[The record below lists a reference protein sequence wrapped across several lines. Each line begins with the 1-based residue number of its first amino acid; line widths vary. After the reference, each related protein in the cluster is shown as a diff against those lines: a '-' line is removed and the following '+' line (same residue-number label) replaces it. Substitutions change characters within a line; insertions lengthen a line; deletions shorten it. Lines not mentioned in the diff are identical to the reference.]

1 VRRREFLSVLSS
13 AVSWPI
19 VVRAQTPKLR
29 TIGFLGTDATNWAAW
44 TAAFVARMREL
55 NWIERSTIAIEYRW
69 SEGRSERVVEVAA
82 EFVRLKVDVIVS
94 SGSAIPSLM
103 QATSTI
109 PIVFAI
115 AIDPVGAGLVAS
127 LGRPG
132 GNVTGVSSQSTDVAG
147 KRLDLLHEVVP
158 DLRHLVIMA
167 NVANP
172 QAALEMGE
180 VQAAARRLGL
190 EITPLAIRRAE
201 DIATGFAEIK
211 SKAGA
216 LYVVQDA
223 LVVANRTQIITFALS
238 KGLPMI
244 ISARDFVQAGALLSY
259 GPSYPALFRRAAEY
273 VDRILRGT
281 KPGDLPV
288 EQPTKF
294 DLVINLT
301 TAKALGLTMPPPL
314 LARADE
320 VIE

>member
-1 VRRREFLSVLSS
+1 MRRREFLGVLSI

-19 VVRAQTPKLR
+19 AVRAQTPKLR

-55 NWIERSTIAIEYRW
+55 GWIEHSTIAIEYRW
-69 SEGRSERVVEVAA
+69 SEGRTERVVEVAA

-94 SGSAIPSLM
+94 YGTAIPSFM

-132 GNVTGVSSQSTDVAG
+132 GNVTGVSSQQTDIAG
-147 KRLDLLHEVVP
+147 KRLDFLHEVAP
-158 DLRHLVIMA
+158 DLRRVVIMA

-180 VQAAARRLGL
+180 VQAAARRLGV

-201 DIATGFAEIK
+201 DIAAGFAAIK

-216 LYVVQDA
+216 LYVVQDV

-244 ISARDFVQAGALLSY
+244 ISSRDFVQAGALLSY
-259 GPSYPALFRRAAEY
+259 GPNYPALFRRAAEY

-281 KPGDLPV
+281 KPDDLPV

-301 TAKALGLTMPPPL
+301 TAKALGLTVPPPL

>member
-1 VRRREFLSVLSS
+1 MRRREFLSVLSS

-19 VVRAQTPKLR
+19 VVRAQSPKLP
-29 TIGFLGTDATNWAAW
+29 TIGFLGTDATNWTNW

-55 NWIERSTIAIEYRW
+55 GWIEGSTIAITYRW
-69 SEGRSERVVEVAA
+69 SEGRAERVVEVAT

-94 SGSAIPSLM
+94 YGTAIPSLM

-132 GNVTGVSSQSTDVAG
+132 GNVTGVSSQQTDVAG

-167 NVANP
+167 DVANP

-180 VQAAARRLGL
+180 VQAAARRQGL
-190 EITPLAIRRAE
+190 EITPFAIRRAE
-201 DIATGFAEIK
+201 DIATGFAAIK
-211 SKAGA
+211 SKASA

-244 ISARDFVQAGALLSY
+244 ITSRDFVQAGALLSY

>member
-1 VRRREFLSVLSS
+1 MRRREFLSVLSS

-19 VVRAQTPKLR
+19 AVRAQTPKLR

-55 NWIERSTIAIEYRW
+55 GWIEGSTIAIEYRW
-69 SEGRSERVVEVAA
+69 SEGRTERVVEVAA

-94 SGSAIPSLM
+94 YGTAIPSFM

-127 LGRPG
+127 LARPG
-132 GNVTGVSSQSTDVAG
+132 GNVTGVSSQQTDVAG

-158 DLRHLVIMA
+158 DLGRLVILA

-201 DIATGFAEIK
+201 DIATGFAAIK

-216 LYVVQDA
+216 LYEFKTY
-223 LVVANRTQIITFALS
+223 LL
-238 KGLPMI
+238 LPI
-244 ISARDFVQAGALLSY
+244 AH
-259 GPSYPALFRRAAEY
+259 
-273 VDRILRGT
+273 
-281 KPGDLPV
+281 K
-288 EQPTKF
+288 
-294 DLVINLT
+294 
-301 TAKALGLTMPPPL
+301 
-314 LARADE
+314 
-320 VIE
+320 

>member
-1 VRRREFLSVLSS
+1 MRRREFLSVLSS

-19 VVRAQTPKLR
+19 AVRAQTPKLR

-55 NWIERSTIAIEYRW
+55 GWIEGSTIAIEYRW
-69 SEGRSERVVEVAA
+69 SEGRTEHVVEVAA

-94 SGSAIPSLM
+94 YGTAIPSFM

-127 LGRPG
+127 LARPG
-132 GNVTGVSSQSTDVAG
+132 GNVTGVSSQQTDVAG

-158 DLRHLVIMA
+158 DLRRLVILA

-201 DIATGFAEIK
+201 DIAAGFAAIK

-216 LYVVQDA
+216 LYVVQDV

-244 ISARDFVQAGALLSY
+244 ISSRDFVQAGALLSY
-259 GPSYPALFRRAAEY
+259 GPNYPALFRRAAEY
-273 VDRILRGT
+273 VDRIC
-281 KPGDLPV
+281 V
-288 EQPTKF
+288 ER
-294 DLVINLT
+294 NL
-301 TAKALGLTMPPPL
+301 AISRSSNRPNSILSS
-314 LARADE
+314 
-320 VIE
+320 I

>member
-1 VRRREFLSVLSS
+1 MRRREFLSVLSS

-19 VVRAQTPKLR
+19 AVRAQTPKLR

-44 TAAFVARMREL
+44 TAAFVVRMREL
-55 NWIERSTIAIEYRW
+55 GWIEGSTIAIEYRW
-69 SEGRSERVVEVAA
+69 SEGRTERVVEVAT
-82 EFVRLKVDVIVS
+82 EFVRRKVDIIVS
-94 SGSAIPSLM
+94 YGSAIPSLM

-115 AIDPVGAGLVAS
+115 GIDPVGAGLVAS

-132 GNVTGVSSQSTDVAG
+132 GNVTGVSSQQTDLAG
-147 KRLDLLHEVVP
+147 KRLDLLREIVP

-190 EITPLAIRRAE
+190 EITPLVIRQAE
-201 DIATGFAEIK
+201 DIATGFAALK

-216 LYVVQDA
+216 LYVVQDS
-223 LVVANRTQIITFALS
+223 LIVANRTQIITFALS

-244 ISARDFVQAGALLSY
+244 ITARDFVQAGALISY

-281 KPGDLPV
+281 KPGDIPV

-301 TAKALGLTMPPPL
+301 TAKALGLTVPPSL

>member
-1 VRRREFLSVLSS
+1 MRRREFLSVLSS

-19 VVRAQTPKLR
+19 AVRAQTPKLR

-55 NWIERSTIAIEYRW
+55 GWIEGSTIAIEYRW
-69 SEGRSERVVEVAA
+69 SEGRTERVVEVAA

-94 SGSAIPSLM
+94 YGTAIPSFM

-127 LGRPG
+127 LARPG
-132 GNVTGVSSQSTDVAG
+132 GNVTGVSSQQTDVAG

-158 DLRHLVIMA
+158 DLRRLVILA

-180 VQAAARRLGL
+180 VQAAARRLDL

-201 DIATGFAEIK
+201 DIAAGFAAIK

-216 LYVVQDA
+216 LYVVQDV

-244 ISARDFVQAGALLSY
+244 ISSLDFVQAGALLSY
-259 GPSYPALFRRAAEY
+259 GPNYPALFRRAAEY
-273 VDRILRGT
+273 VDRIC
-281 KPGDLPV
+281 V
-288 EQPTKF
+288 ER
-294 DLVINLT
+294 NL
-301 TAKALGLTMPPPL
+301 AISRSSNRPNSILSS
-314 LARADE
+314 
-320 VIE
+320 I

>member
-1 VRRREFLSVLSS
+1 MRRREFLSVLSS

-19 VVRAQTPKLR
+19 VVHAQTPKLR

-55 NWIERSTIAIEYRW
+55 GWIERSTIAIEYRW

-94 SGSAIPSLM
+94 YGTAIPSLM

-132 GNVTGVSSQSTDVAG
+132 GNVTGVSSQQTDIAG

-167 NVANP
+167 NVANS

-180 VQAAARRLGL
+180 VQAAARSRPRNYATHHPPVGGYRDRLCRNQVEGGCTL
-190 EITPLAIRRAE
+190 RCSRRTCCCQSHTNNNLRAQQR
-201 DIATGFAEIK
+201 AT
-211 SKAGA
+211 
-216 LYVVQDA
+216 D
-223 LVVANRTQIITFALS
+223 
-238 KGLPMI
+238 
-244 ISARDFVQAGALLSY
+244 DH
-259 GPSYPALFRRAAEY
+259 
-273 VDRILRGT
+273 
-281 KPGDLPV
+281 
-288 EQPTKF
+288 
-294 DLVINLT
+294 
-301 TAKALGLTMPPPL
+301 
-314 LARADE
+314 
-320 VIE
+320 